1 MIQNF
6 QRHDRQKGL
15 FMQDSITHPPH
26 LRATTATPTLLV
38 TRVACWKVSS
48 SVSAPVAR
56 RRESAANLLSVL
68 MVAHMHSALELRTS
82 SLDRR
87 CPTRTFLGCTGPS
100 HQSFRYVLARVLND
114 PRLEWCGV
122 AVVCVELTLALPWCM
137 QGRDRCSQCSRC
149 LHQKYGVLYEMAL
162 FLLFSRC
169 GDLSIGPMH
178 EP

>member
-1 MIQNF
+1 MPIQ
-6 QRHDRQKGL
+6 L
-15 FMQDSITHPPH
+15 YI
-26 LRATTATPTLLV
+26 ALLV
-38 TRVACWKVSS
+38 PQTTRGTWQEVSS

-149 LHQKYGVLYEMAL
+149 LHQKYGAIPQCTNPEKITISSTANGTV
-162 FLLFSRC
+162 
-169 GDLSIGPMH
+169 
-178 EP
+178 

>member
-1 MIQNF
+1 VIQNF

-100 HQSFRYVLARVLND
+100 HQSFRYVLARVLWCT
-114 PRLEWCGV
+114 LVWCGSGV
-122 AVVCVELTLALPWCM
+122 RGTHPCPALVHA
-137 QGRDRCSQCSRC
+137 G
-149 LHQKYGVLYEMAL
+149 MAL

>member
-1 MIQNF
+1 M
-6 QRHDRQKGL
+6 
-15 FMQDSITHPPH
+15 
-26 LRATTATPTLLV
+26 V

-149 LHQKYGVLYEMAL
+149 LHQKYGVLYGPLSSFQPLWRSLNWSNARTL
-162 FLLFSRC
+162 KRSPFLQLRDKWDRVSETN
-169 GDLSIGPMH
+169 SVSTQ
-178 EP
+178 